1 MPPVMISIAR
11 TRILFDKA
19 TKTAIDD
26 GIIDDNNRL
35 IPTSVNPILVGRIK
49 TTSDINATNE
59 WYSMIVGRF
68 EIGVNPNKATTQ

>member
-1 MPPVMISIAR
+1 MISIAR